1 MLLVLCLLS
10 CNDISILFF
19 SKRCRTSTKFLGIAN
34 AFSGGIFLGIGL
46 FHLLPEGQ
54 EKFEGNKLLST
65 YPSAYFLAF
74 CSYSLILFIEKV
86 AFNSHQLLDH
96 GHGHSHE
103 PPKVDISSVDQSG
116 RLGEG
121 LVPNTSTIENEDE
134 AEEAYKRAVT
144 TKGKL
149 ASFLFLRN
157 SLINNEPSGPGP
169 AIDEERKKE
178 QNDLL
183 IDPNQVDIHTN
194 EENHDNEQ
202 HKHEHDHDEH
212 EHEHGQTHNHPK
224 IDPSSF
230 TPYIL
235 LIALGFHG
243 FFEGL
248 ALGLQENLQGTLFLF
263 VAIMAHKWAESL
275 TLGISFVKA
284 KATKKSIILM
294 CSLFSIIGPLGVVVG
309 ILLSTKGGEVIE
321 GIFLGLSTGTFLY
334 VACSEVIVEEFA
346 VSKYKIPK
354 FILYLIGGV
363 FTAFLAVLEHLNG
376 GHEH

>member
-1 MLLVLCLLS
+1 M
-10 CNDISILFF
+10 
-19 SKRCRTSTKFLGIAN
+19 GIAN

-54 EKFEGNKLLST
+54 EKFEGNGLLSK

-74 CSYSLILFIEKV
+74 CAYSLILFIEKV
-86 AFNSHQLLDH
+86 AFNSHQLIDH
-96 GHGHSHE
+96 GHDHGHSHE
-103 PPKVDISSVDQSG
+103 PPRVDISNVDQSG

-121 LVPNTSTIENEDE
+121 LVPNTSALENEDE
-134 AEEAYKRAVT
+134 AEEEYKKT
-144 TKGKL
+144 ITSKGRL
-149 ASFLFLRN
+149 QSFLFLRN
-157 SLINNEPSGPGP
+157 SLINNESSGTGPS
-169 AIDEERKKE
+169 DEEERKRE

-183 IDPNQVDIHTN
+183 IDPNQVDIHNT
-194 EENHDNEQ
+194 EENQ
-202 HKHEHDHDEH
+202 EH
-212 EHEHGQTHNHPK
+212 EHEHNHEHNHDHNHNHHK

-235 LIALGFHG
+235 LVALGFHG

-248 ALGLQENLQGTLFLF
+248 ALGLQGNLQGTLFLF
-263 VAIMAHKWAESL
+263 VAIIAHKWAESL

-284 KATKKSIILM
+284 NAPKKSIIIM
-294 CSLFSIIGPLGVVVG
+294 CSVFSIIGPLGIVVG
-309 ILLSTKGGEVIE
+309 ILLSTKGGEVVE

-354 FILYLIGGV
+354 FILYIIGGV
-363 FTAFLAVLEHLNG
+363 FTAFLAVLEHLQG
-376 GHEH
+376 GHEHKH